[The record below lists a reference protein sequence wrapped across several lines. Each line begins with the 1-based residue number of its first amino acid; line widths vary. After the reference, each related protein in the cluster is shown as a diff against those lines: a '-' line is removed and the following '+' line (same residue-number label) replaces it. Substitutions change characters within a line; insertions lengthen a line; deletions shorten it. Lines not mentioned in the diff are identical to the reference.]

1 MLICLLAMMDDE
13 SDRRKF
19 TIIFNQYHV
28 RMEQVAMHILP
39 EQKDAEDA
47 VQNAFVQVIRHFEKI
62 DEIHCEEL
70 LYWLI
75 SITKNEA
82 LMIRREKQRVTALED
97 WDAAAASAD
106 ADMDYQSVIALFARL
121 PETYRAVL
129 EMKYLVG
136 CTDREIAQRLG
147 LSETAVSTRA
157 SRGRDLLRK
166 LMEKE
171 GYHA

>member
-28 RMEQVAMHILP
+28 RMEQAAMHILP
-39 EQKDAEDA
+39 EQNDAEDA
-47 VQNAFVQVIRHFEKI
+47 VQNAFVQVIRHFGKI
-62 DEIHCEEL
+62 DEIPCEEL

-82 LMIRREKQRVTALED
+82 LMIRRKKQRVTALED

-106 ADMDYQSVIALFARL
+106 ADMDYGSVIALFARL
-121 PETYRAVL
+121 PETYRTVL

>member
-19 TIIFNQYHV
+19 TILFNQYHV
-28 RMEQVAMHILP
+28 RMEQAAMHILP
-39 EQKDAEDA
+39 ERKDAEDA

-62 DEIHCEEL
+62 DEIPCEEL

-82 LMIRREKQRVTALED
+82 LMIRRKKQRVTTLED
-97 WDAAAASAD
+97 WDAVAASAD

-166 LMEKE
+166 LLAKE

>member
-28 RMEQVAMHILP
+28 QMEQVAMHILP

-62 DEIHCEEL
+62 DEIPCEEL

-82 LMIRREKQRVTALED
+82 LMIRRRKQRVTALED

-166 LMEKE
+166 ILEKE

>member
-1 MLICLLAMMDDE
+1 M
-13 SDRRKF
+13 K
-19 TIIFNQYHV
+19 
-28 RMEQVAMHILP
+28 
-39 EQKDAEDA
+39 
-47 VQNAFVQVIRHFEKI
+47 KI

-129 EMKYLVG
+129 EMKFQGISLMKIPPVLHIVAHRSI
-136 CTDREIAQRLG
+136 CSMALRLG
-147 LSETAVSTRA
+147 SIGCVTSCVFYILTS
-157 SRGRDLLRK
+157 
-166 LMEKE
+166 
-171 GYHA
+171 

>member
-1 MLICLLAMMDDE
+1 M
-13 SDRRKF
+13 K
-19 TIIFNQYHV
+19 
-28 RMEQVAMHILP
+28 
-39 EQKDAEDA
+39 
-47 VQNAFVQVIRHFEKI
+47 KI

-136 CTDREIAQRLG
+136 CTDREIAQCLG
-147 LSETAVSTRA
+147 LRETAVSTRA

>member
-62 DEIHCEEL
+62 DEIPCEEL

-82 LMIRREKQRVTALED
+82 LMIRRRKQRVTALED

-106 ADMDYQSVIALFARL
+106 TDMDYQSVIALFARL

-136 CTDREIAQRLG
+136 CTDREIAQHLGISERSLYRKLKALG
-147 LSETAVSTRA
+147 LGQGQGDGNSAT
-157 SRGRDLLRK
+157 
-166 LMEKE
+166 
-171 GYHA
+171 

>member
-136 CTDREIAQRLG
+136 CTDREIAQCLG

>member
-28 RMEQVAMHILP
+28 RMEQAAMHILP
-39 EQKDAEDA
+39 EQNDAEDA
-47 VQNAFVQVIRHFEKI
+47 VQNAFVQVIRHFGKI
-62 DEIHCEEL
+62 DEIPCEEL

-82 LMIRREKQRVTALED
+82 LMIRRKKQRVTALED

-106 ADMDYQSVIALFARL
+106 ADMDYGSVIALFARL
-121 PETYRAVL
+121 PETYRTVL

-157 SRGRDLLRK
+157 SRGRDLLTK
-166 LMEKE
+166 LLEKE